1 MHHVRGHCLFCS
13 GDVQMVFWTTTITP
27 ELYSRHELSVR
38 VFFFFPFLSCLQ
50 CPQWKAQATGA
61 TSWRSAWRSTIQ
73 LTRLSTRTPELL
85 FLRTTAAPHTTGELL
100 QLRLRNLRSELWM
113 REEVSHLQMHVC
125 CSLSLLFCVL
135 LSLQIKKNYFT
146 LYFSA
151 CVRRRFNLVLRSCDL
166 KDSKPCNHEV
176 RLFLSSCLSSP
187 LFLSVLTHD

>member
-38 VFFFFPFLSCLQ
+38 VFFFPLLVLFAVSSVESAGNWRNQLAVGLTEYDSTDT
-50 CPQWKAQATGA
+50 PQYPHPRAPV
-61 TSWRSAWRSTIQ
+61 SPYNRSPTHNRWVAAAS
-73 LTRLSTRTPELL
+73 LTKSPLWAMDARGSESL
-85 FLRTTAAPHTTGELL
+85 ADACLL
-100 QLRLRNLRSELWM
+100 QFKS
-113 REEVSHLQMHVC
+113 
-125 CSLSLLFCVL
+125 FVL
-135 LSLQIKKNYFT
+135 CAAEPPDKKNYFT